1 MQHAAHQHGIT
12 HDSHLGAMLYAEDL
26 ESILDGNITSTNST
40 TDSHGTMRVVD
51 VLEGPLL
58 MEDTAHLDKTSRLSS
73 RRELPNR
80 TQHQT
85 HQTAEVP

>member
-1 MQHAAHQHGIT
+1 
-12 HDSHLGAMLYAEDL
+12 MLYAEDL

-40 TDSHGTMRVVD
+40 TDSQGTMHVVD
-51 VLEGPLL
+51 VLGPLL
-58 MEDTAHLDKTSRLSS
+58 TEDTAHLDTTSRLSS